1 VKFTKKKAKLIE
13 FALEKEK
20 FPKFSQ
26 FLCPKIAKFRQWE
39 NTESDFGVFQSPE
52 ERWGQNY
59 YY

>member
-1 VKFTKKKAKLIE
+1 VKFTKEIAKLIE

-20 FPKFSQ
+20 FPRISQ
-26 FLCPKIAKFRQWE
+26 FLCRKIAKFRQRK

-52 ERWGQNY
+52 VRRGHY